1 MRSIFQRLLVAV
13 LVGLLTPALFAQKK
27 VCITIDDL
35 PAVGYGMNSVEEW
48 TALTNKLINT
58 CQAKGIPAIGYV
70 NESKIYPAGKLDQ
83 ARADLLELWLKRGF
97 DLGNHTFAHS
107 DYHKVGIESF
117 KDDVLKGE
125 RYHKPLL
132 ARYGKP
138 LKYFRHPY
146 LRSGNTRESSE
157 ELEAFLLGKG
167 YIPSPVTLD
176 SDDYLFAQRYA
187 RAARQGDSIR
197 MKEIGEAYVQH
208 TEAKLHFYEKLSEAV
223 FERNIAHT
231 YLMHANLLNAD
242 YLDELSEM
250 FEKNGYAF
258 VSQEEV
264 LKDEAYREPVIKFGN
279 WGMSW
284 LYRWA
289 LSKDKGTELFKEDIE
304 LPEIVK

>member
-1 MRSIFQRLLVAV
+1 
-13 LVGLLTPALFAQKK
+13 
-27 VCITIDDL
+27 
-35 PAVGYGMNSVEEW
+35 
-48 TALTNKLINT
+48 
-58 CQAKGIPAIGYV
+58 
-70 NESKIYPAGKLDQ
+70 
-83 ARADLLELWLKRGF
+83 
-97 DLGNHTFAHS
+97 
-107 DYHKVGIESF
+107 
-117 KDDVLKGE
+117 
-125 RYHKPLL
+125 
-132 ARYGKP
+132 
-138 LKYFRHPY
+138 
-146 LRSGNTRESSE
+146 
-157 ELEAFLLGKG
+157 
-167 YIPSPVTLD
+167 
-176 SDDYLFAQRYA
+176 
-187 RAARQGDSIR
+187 

-304 LPEIVK
+304 LPVIVK